1 METSRH
7 TLHRTASLALIALL
21 LVGSAGVSLATGG
34 EALAVARPTLLDVPT
49 PTSCDVLAARPLTLN
64 RWGFMTIRG
73 NELTRYARRSDWAIT
88 LLDPQFRLP
97 SDYAP
102 ASTSLTWIDAHAR
115 LSEGRGWQLKRDAAV
130 ALRAMFLQARE
141 DAGLVLRVISAYRPY
156 ELQNRLL
163 ARLAARRGINKA
175 RTLIAIPGHS
185 EHQLGTT
192 VDLRGYKN
200 GAWMAANAYRFGFV
214 RSYLGGGR
222 QSETCYASEPWHWR
236 YVGTTI
242 AYEVACSEQVLRI
255 FLWERQHGA
264 DRVIGPNCGELTP
277 PDDYPTPEP
286 SPDPSPSA
294 EVSPSLEPSSEPVPS
309 AEPSPAP

>member
-1 METSRH
+1 
-7 TLHRTASLALIALL
+7 
-21 LVGSAGVSLATGG
+21 
-34 EALAVARPTLLDVPT
+34 
-49 PTSCDVLAARPLTLN
+49 
-64 RWGFMTIRG
+64 
-73 NELTRYARRSDWAIT
+73 
-88 LLDPQFRLP
+88 
-97 SDYAP
+97 
-102 ASTSLTWIDAHAR
+102 
-115 LSEGRGWQLKRDAAV
+115 
-130 ALRAMFLQARE
+130 
-141 DAGLVLRVISAYRPY
+141 
-156 ELQNRLL
+156 
-163 ARLAARRGINKA
+163 
-175 RTLIAIPGHS
+175 
-185 EHQLGTT
+185 
-192 VDLRGYKN
+192 
-200 GAWMAANAYRFGFV
+200 MAANAYRFGFV

-277 PDDYPTPEP
+277 PVDYPMPEP